1 MGVLTQVAAALDAS
15 VLLETAGHQPDGW
28 QSELLRSDSKR
39 DLLLCCR
46 QSGKSTVAAALAV
59 HTAAY
64 HPKSLILLLSP
75 SLRQSGE
82 LFRKT
87 TDCYHSAGKPVPIK
101 TSAAL
106 RLELAN
112 GSRIISLPGT
122 EETVRGY
129 SGVALLIIDEAARV
143 ADELYYSVRPML
155 SVSGGRL
162 VGLSTPWGRRGW
174 FYNEWANSQHW
185 AKTKITARECPRL
198 TEETLEA
205 EQAALGDAFFRQEY
219 LCEFLDAGAEGF
231 IHQDWLDN
239 SASLDVEPRG
249 ETHIGLDV
257 ARSVK
262 GDSTV
267 FVTVQGQVVTDT
279 ETARQPDLM
288 ATCGRAISLI
298 EETRARSIRIDDGG
312 VGGGVTDRLLEVQG
326 QSMRSTALHSCQI
339 VPFAFGMK
347 AFDGTRFADWRSEAW
362 WHVGEQLRAG
372 KMQIPRDP
380 ALFEQLSA
388 PAMLNDSTGRLRLES
403 KDSMR
408 RRGIKS
414 PDLADALILASYPS
428 DWIFTCGVL

>member
-87 TDCYHSAGKPVPIK
+87 TDCYHAAGKPVPIK
-101 TSAAL
+101 TSSAL
-106 RLELAN
+106 RLELVN

-174 FYNEWANSQHW
+174 FYNEWSHSENW
-185 AKTKITARECPRL
+185 TKTKITARDCPRL
-198 TEETLEA
+198 TDETLDA
-205 EQAALGDAFFRQEY
+205 ERSALGDVFFRQEY

-231 IHQDWLDN
+231 IYQEWLDN
-239 SASLDVEPRG
+239 AVGQELEPRG

-262 GDSTV
+262 GDATV
-267 FVTVQGQVVTDT
+267 FVTVHGQVVTDI
-279 ETARQPDLM
+279 ESDRQPDLM
-288 ATCGRAISLI
+288 ATCGRAVQLI
-298 EETRARSIRIDDGG
+298 QEHEATSIRIDDGG
-312 VGGGVTDRLLEVQG
+312 IGGGVTDRLLEVQA
-326 QSMRSTALHSCQI
+326 STMRRTALYECAI
-339 VPFAFGMK
+339 VPFAFG
-347 AFDGTRFADWRSEAW
+347 ARPFNPTRFADWRSEAFW
-362 WHVGEQLRAG
+362 SIAERLRTGKLKIPRNPALMEQLAG
-372 KMQIPRDP
+372 
-380 ALFEQLSA
+380 
-388 PAMLNDSTGRLRLES
+388 PAMLNDSNGRLRLES
-403 KDSMR
+403 KDSMK
-408 RRGIKS
+408 RRGMKS
-414 PDLADALILASYPS
+414 PDIADALALAAYPS
-428 DWIFTCGVL
+428 DWIFTAGVL